1 MYYLAGFALP
11 GTKADRRHLK
21 AIVQRETTID
31 EEIHF
36 SKFDFVFVFVFGC
49 IRMRVCVFA
58 VSCVGHNRL
67 RFLVFRD
74 RTIKI
79 KVDMS
84 PKPSETRNQNR
95 DRPRTNKT
103 LKVTPNPKP

>member
-1 MYYLAGFALP
+1 MYHLAGFALP

-49 IRMRVCVFA
+49 IRMRVCVSA

-67 RFLVFRD
+67 RNQVKLKLK
-74 RTIKI
+74 TKI
-79 KVDMS
+79 LDSSSAK
-84 PKPSETRNQNR
+84 NQ
-95 DRPRTNKT
+95 
-103 LKVTPNPKP
+103 